1 MTETILF
8 RPIGQFSIQGL
19 LRRQLF
25 SLRLLPQQQ
34 QSAEAMK
41 AVEMEDLKGKGD
53 LR

>member
-8 RPIGQFSIQGL
+8 RPIGQSAMQGL
-19 LRRQLF
+19 SRRQLL

-41 AVEMEDLKGKGD
+41 TVEMEDLKGKGD